1 MSVALKEAP
10 SLSPHESRSLARAR
24 VTVFANTK
32 GGVGKT
38 TDAVNVAA
46 MLARGIYAIEGD
58 RITPLAP
65 PQRVLFIDT
74 EQHNTGSSWLGV
86 KVTDPE
92 QSSAML
98 FERPYDDPNEV
109 LRLIQPAKREP
120 FDIIPSHYTAL
131 DRVDRD
137 PLLSDYTFAHNI
149 EHLRQDYDHIIVDT
163 PGNNV
168 HRLVAGPLI
177 AADGLV
183 MPIKPDAKVFDSMEQ
198 FVELIYRI
206 KKGPNPRLHIDGWLI
221 SNAGSKGDTDA
232 AALHAD
238 LQGSG
243 QYIFNARI
251 RTLKAIQ
258 RSAGADV
265 SVFQMADNYEAVLDF
280 MMFGAEWIRRIGLIT
295 R

>member
-1 MSVALKEAP
+1 MSVALKE
-10 SLSPHESRSLARAR
+10 SPTSLAPKAQALGRAR

-38 TDAVNVAA
+38 TDAVNVAG
-46 MLARGIYAIEGD
+46 MLARGVFALRGD
-58 RITPLAP
+58 EFKPLTP

-86 KVTDPE
+86 RVSDPKL
-92 QSSAML
+92 SSAVL
-98 FERPYDDPNEV
+98 FEREWDDPNVV
-109 LRLIQPAKREP
+109 LGLIQPAKREP
-120 FDIIPSHYTAL
+120 FDIIPSHYSAL

-137 PLLSDYTFAHNI
+137 PALSDYTFAHNI
-149 EHLRQDYDHIIVDT
+149 EHLRPHYDHIIIDT

-206 KKGPNPRLHIDGWLI
+206 KKGPNPELHIDGWLI
-221 SNAGSKGDTDA
+221 SNAGSKGDADA
-232 AALHAD
+232 LALQAD

-243 QYIFNARI
+243 QYIFQTRI

-265 SVFQMADNYEAVLDF
+265 TVFEMADNHEAVLDF
-280 MMFGAEWIRRIGLIT
+280 MMFGAEWITRIG
-295 R
+295 RNAR